1 MWALVLLRSQ
11 SDAFLSGKFPRI
23 SLVLSLLSPLFWG
36 FYLAHLWKKRQTCE
50 DAAAILILQQWPS
63 RHGSEESQ
71 GKSLHTSR
79 LMGLS
84 LKPVKRGEREVVI
97 LASSQCSTL
106 TALTESVNM
115 LSCRCREG
123 SDCWKEKRKKRVMDR
138 CHLRIHSQ
146 QTRAVCS
153 CLVSLH
159 LPEVWV
165 LPFDSFYP
173 FQQAAH
179 KIKSTEPQLRLRGW
193 HLIWGILEY
202 FPVYL

>member
-1 MWALVLLRSQ
+1 ML
-11 SDAFLSGKFPRI
+11 FFSGKFPEYP
-23 SLVLSLLSPLFWG
+23 LVLSLLSPLVWG
-36 FYLAHLWKKRQTCE
+36 FTWPICE
-50 DAAAILILQQWPS
+50 RRRGRPANAAAILILQQWPS

-71 GKSLHTSR
+71 GQVPPPLQA
-79 LMGLS
+79 
-84 LKPVKRGEREVVI
+84 RGPLLEASKAREREVVI
-97 LASSQCSTL
+97 LTSSQCSTL

-123 SDCWKEKRKKRVMDR
+123 SDCWKEKKKRVMDR

-173 FQQAAH
+173 FQQQAAH
-179 KIKSTEPQLRLRGW
+179 KIKSTEPQLRLEAD
-193 HLIWGILEY
+193 ILYEV
-202 FPVYL
+202 F